1 MHTTRLHVVSGRG
14 QRLKLNFI
22 LGQAGYGKTWQCF
35 DEIVDRLSEAPDGRP
50 LLFIVP
56 EQATYEVEQALA
68 AACPSQGF
76 MRAHVLGFRR
86 LAHRVLGETG
96 GAAKPHIS
104 ELGKRMVF
112 SRLLMENK
120 SNFKLLARAAG
131 EKSFAATVAD
141 LVKEFKT
148 YGISPDMLTAI
159 ANDQDC
165 HDNPALTA
173 KMQDL
178 ALLYQGFEDFLAC
191 RYIDP
196 EDYLTLLAEKIP
208 EALLVKQAEIWV
220 DGFTFFTPQ
229 EYAVLEA
236 MLTTAQAV
244 TVTLCLNQPDSELHS
259 REEALFHRQ
268 WETYRKLKKLAGQL
282 QVEVKQQELSLPRR
296 FAKPLLAVLEQQFFA
311 GGKPVKPFEPDNS
324 VTLAE
329 AANRRT
335 EAEAIAREIIRL
347 SRDEGLR
354 WREMAI
360 LIRDMDSYAEL
371 MATVLTDFDVPFFS
385 DNSRPAVHHPLAELV
400 RSALDVV
407 GERWSYEPIFRCL
420 KTDLLPV
427 SRDQVDILEN
437 YCLEFGIR
445 GTRWTKPEDWAFR
458 RRYSLAEDEWVCN
471 EPDAAEQEYLS
482 QINVIRRESTAALVM
497 LSERLTPALKQGL
510 PALELVQ
517 AVYEFLQN
525 LKIADTLANWAAD
538 AEAAGD
544 VEQAREH
551 QQMWPKLIE
560 LLDQIVDTFAQQP
573 LTLEEFA
580 AVVSEGLEGTTL
592 SLIPPGLDYVTI
604 AALERTRRLQIKAA
618 FVPGGSDGVL
628 PRRRRDEGLLNDGDR
643 ARLKLLGLELG
654 SGAVADVFAEQFLVY
669 TALSRASSFLW
680 VSYPLADAEG
690 KALAP
695 SMIIRRLKEVAGVTP
710 VALPVEPP
718 PGREAQYLARPKR
731 AFAALAGAL
740 RLYRETGHI
749 SPAWWDVYNWALAQN
764 RWREQLRASVAGLF
778 HYNQLEPL
786 QPGLPGRLY
795 MKNGVLRGS
804 VTRFEAFRACPF
816 KHFAQYGLNL
826 KERAVYQLAAP
837 DLGQFLHAVL
847 KTFGDRLAACEQSW
861 GELTGHQ
868 ISELCGDIVGQLA
881 PKLQNEILLSSKQH
895 EHLVTRL
902 TRRAIRAVSRLAAWA
917 QVTEFRPVAF
927 EQAFGRG
934 SEALPPLRLAL
945 PEAVLEV
952 AGQIDRLDM
961 GEHNGQKYVLVID
974 YKSGGAWL
982 SLTEVY
988 YGIKLQLLTYL
999 LVAISA
1005 QQGCQACLPAGIL
1018 YYFLKNPVI
1027 SGSTLKPAEQIEK
1040 EINSRLKMPG
1050 WLLDDTNI
1058 ASLLEQTLSG
1068 WSEFFKIAVGK
1079 NGFYESCRDKLRT
1092 DEEFKLLLA
1101 HVEQELITVASCILG
1116 GETAIRPYRLAK
1128 STPCVYCTFK
1138 SVCQFDGNLP
1148 ENDYLALTDLANETI
1163 MDELRKRKGG
1173 GE

>member
-1 MHTTRLHVVSGRG
+1 M
-14 QRLKLNFI
+14 KLNFI

-35 DEIVDRLSEAPDGRP
+35 DEIVARLTEAPDGRP

-68 AACPSQGF
+68 AACPNAGF

-86 LAHRVLGETG
+86 LAHRVLSETG

-112 SRLLMENK
+112 SRLLMENA
-120 SNFKLLARAAG
+120 SNLKLLGRASA
-131 EKSFAATVAD
+131 EKSFAATIAD

-148 YGISPDMLTAI
+148 YGITPDKLTAI
-159 ANDQDC
+159 VGEQDC
-165 HDNPALTA
+165 GDNQALTA

-178 ALLYQGFEDFLAC
+178 ALLYQGFEDFLAS

-196 EDYLTLLAEKIP
+196 EDYLTLLAEKVP
-208 EALLVKQAEIWV
+208 QASLVKQAEVWV

-229 EYAVLEA
+229 EYAVLSA
-236 MLTTAQAV
+236 VLSTAQEV
-244 TVTLCLNQPDSELHS
+244 TVTLCLSQPDNELHA
-259 REEALFHRQ
+259 REESLFHRQ
-268 WETYRKLKKLAGQL
+268 WETFRKLKKMAGEL
-282 QVEVKQQELSLPRR
+282 QAEVKLQELVLPQR
-296 FAKPLLAVLEQQFFA
+296 FDSAKLAAIERLFFS
-311 GGKPVKPFEPDNS
+311 GGKPNKQDASDDS

-354 WREMAI
+354 WRDMAV
-360 LIRDMDSYAEL
+360 LIRDTESYADL
-371 MATVLTDFDVPFFS
+371 MATVFTDYDIPFFS

-407 GERWSYEPIFRCL
+407 KERWSYEPVFRCL

-427 SRDQVDILEN
+427 SRDQVDVLEN

-458 RRYSLAEDEWVCN
+458 RRYSLAEDEWVNN
-471 EPDAAEQEYLS
+471 EPDAKEQEYLE
-482 QINVIRRESTAALVM
+482 QINTIRRNGTAALLV
-497 LSERLTPALKQGL
+497 LTERLTPATRQGL
-510 PALELVQ
+510 PPLKLVQ
-517 AVYEFLQN
+517 AVYEFLEN
-525 LKIADTLANWAAD
+525 LQVADTLAGWAAE

-560 LLDQIVDTFAQQP
+560 LLDQIVDTFAEQP
-573 LTLEEFA
+573 LTVAEFVA
-580 AVVSEGLEGTTL
+580 IIDEGLEGTTL

-604 AALERTRRLQIKAA
+604 AALERTRRLKIKAA
-618 FVPGGSDGVL
+618 FVPGVSDGVL

-643 ARLKLLGLELG
+643 AQLKLLGLELAG
-654 SGAVADVFAEQFLVY
+654 GAVADVFAEQFLVY
-669 TALSRASSFLW
+669 TALSRASRYLW
-680 VSYPLADAEG
+680 ISYPLADAEG

-695 SMIIRRLKEVAGVTP
+695 SPIIRRLKELTGALP

-718 PGREAQYLARPKR
+718 PGREAEYIARPRR
-731 AFAALAGAL
+731 AFATLAGAL
-740 RLYRETGHI
+740 RLYRETGDI
-749 SPAWWDVYNWALAQN
+749 RPVWWEIYNWGLGQTQ
-764 RWREQLRASVAGLF
+764 WREVLRVSLAGLF
-778 HYNQLEPL
+778 HYNQVEALPT
-786 QPGLPGRLY
+786 GLPKRLY

-816 KHFAQYGLNL
+816 KHFAQYGLQL
-826 KERAVYQLAAP
+826 KERPVYQLAAP

-847 KTFGDRLAACEQSW
+847 KNFGDRLVADNQSW
-861 GELTGHQ
+861 GELTPNQ
-868 ISELCGDIVGQLA
+868 ISARCGEIVAQLA

-902 TRRAIRAVSRLAAWA
+902 IRRAIRAVSRLAAWA
-917 QVTEFRPVAF
+917 QVTAFRPVAL
-927 EQAFGRG
+927 EQGFGRG
-934 SEALPPLRLAL
+934 PDALPPLRLTL
-945 PEAVLEV
+945 PGSVLEV

-961 GEHNGQKYVLVID
+961 GEYNGQNYVLVID

-982 SLTEVY
+982 DLTEVY

-1005 QQGCQACLPAGIL
+1005 QQGSKTYLPAGIL

-1027 SGSTLKPAEQIEK
+1027 SGSTLKPPEQIEK
-1040 EINSRLKMPG
+1040 EINGKLKMPG
-1050 WLLDDTNI
+1050 WLLDNTDI
-1058 ASLLEQTLSG
+1058 AALLDQSING
-1068 WSEFFKIAVGK
+1068 WSEFFRIALGK
-1079 NGFYESCRDKLRT
+1079 NGFYESCRDKLKT
-1092 DEEFKLLLA
+1092 SEEFTLLLG
-1101 HVEQELITVASCILG
+1101 HVEQELIAVAQAILA

-1128 STPCVYCTFK
+1128 ATPCGYCAFRA
-1138 SVCQFDGNLP
+1138 VCQFDGNLP
-1148 ENDYLALTDLANETI
+1148 ENDYLALTNLDDDAI
-1163 MDELRKRKGG
+1163 MAELRQRKGG
-1173 GE
+1173 EK